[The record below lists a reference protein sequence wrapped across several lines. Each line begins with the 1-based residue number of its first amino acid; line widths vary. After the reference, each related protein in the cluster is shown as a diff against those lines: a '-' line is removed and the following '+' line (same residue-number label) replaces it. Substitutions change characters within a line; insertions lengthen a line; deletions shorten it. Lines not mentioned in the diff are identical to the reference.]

1 MLSDDFSTGTV
12 SLVLAITG
20 HRDLYEADVPGFE
33 DEIRQI
39 FQKLKTTYRNTPLL
53 LLSGLAEGA
62 DQIAVRVAQEKDIA
76 VPYIAILPMPEDLYR
91 TDFTTESSDREFRRL
106 CRGALRCISLPLA
119 SGITPEM
126 AAVQGNA
133 RDRQYE
139 RLGEYLVRYSQIL
152 IAIHDPDRARKP
164 GGTGDVVGLKLQR
177 DSRSRRIF
185 RARMNAEGAGPVYL
199 MAARTISSGRSY
211 SVAGDSPALKCERV
225 LPHGTT
231 WAEYAARY
239 SLLDRFNC
247 DVAHAGKSF
256 SQSVA
261 KSREYLFVE
270 GEPIHLSGAMEWVV
284 KVYSRADALAV
295 RCSER
300 GLRIWLAAFFMLALA
315 GLFLAL
321 SHFPGGSENF
331 LYGYYGCL
339 ALASVLVL
347 WESKTGLRGRHEDYR
362 ALAEALRVQFF
373 WMAAGLTDLAADQ
386 YLRKQAGETVWI
398 RDAVG
403 ECALFQGVLS
413 LSAPEPEG
421 RGARLRLARKWV
433 VSQRTY
439 FAGTRKLHEKK
450 KRWFSIAATIAGM
463 LGLALPITGMYWRTT
478 VWTESTAAV
487 AMWWAALA
495 WDYVERRG
503 FTQEAR
509 QYSRMHDLFHDADMD
524 LEELEA
530 DGQFEASEKTLR
542 ELGCE
547 ALAENADWLAMHRE
561 RKLSANLAAK

>member
-33 DEIRQI
+33 DEIRKI
-39 FQKLKTTYRNTPLL
+39 FQKLKTAYRNTPLL

-62 DQIAVRVAQEKDIA
+62 DQIAVRVAQEKDID
-76 VPYIAILPMPEDLYR
+76 VPYVAILPLPEDLYR
-91 TDFTTESSDREFRRL
+91 TDFTTEASDLEFSRL
-106 CRGALRCISLPLA
+106 CRGALRCISLPLVP
-119 SGITPEM
+119 GITPEM
-126 AAVQGNA
+126 AAVKGSA

-164 GGTGDVVGLKLQR
+164 GGTADVVGLKLQR

-185 RARMNAEGAGPVYL
+185 RARMNAEGAGPVYML
-199 MAARTISSGRSY
+199 AARTISSGN
-211 SVAGDSPALKCERV
+211 GESPALKCERL

-231 WAEYAARY
+231 WAEYAACY
-239 SLLDRFNC
+239 TLLDRFNY

-256 SQSVA
+256 FRSVA
-261 KSREYLFVE
+261 KSRKYLFVE
-270 GEPIHLSGAMEWVV
+270 GDPIRLSGAMEWVV
-284 KVYSRADALAV
+284 RVYSRADALAV
-295 RCSER
+295 RFSER
-300 GLRIWLAAFFMLALA
+300 GLRIWLVAFFMLALA

-339 ALASVLVL
+339 ALASGVVL

-413 LSAPEPEG
+413 LSPPEPEG
-421 RGARLRLARKWV
+421 RGARLRLAHKWV
-433 VSQRTY
+433 VSQRSY
-439 FAGTRKLHEKK
+439 FARTRNKHEKK
-450 KRWFSIAATIAGM
+450 KRWFGIAATIAGTI
-463 LGLALPITGMYWRTT
+463 GLALPITGMHFHLT

-509 QYSRMHDLFHDADMD
+509 QYSRMHDLFRDADQD

-530 DGQFEASEKTLR
+530 DGQFEASEETLR
-542 ELGCE
+542 ELGRE